1 MTSPPVPE
9 RVQQNILKNLSTS
22 YGLTLVAGLP
32 FSDALREGFAQVQS
46 QLEQLAP
53 GCFTW
58 YHTGHLHTT
67 LLAPLRGR
75 YRESPP
81 LRRDELPADLDRFVH
96 TTGRC
101 FESMRPFSLTFDRL
115 LLTSHGLALA
125 LAPDTDCVRRR
136 VAACLQPF
144 PELDPPKHLDEWH
157 VTLGYL
163 RTTTPFASEDEQ
175 TRFEAGLARLQDG
188 PPLQLAVDGLWLV
201 HYANR
206 MLDRIVGRVALALG
220 RPNFLDPD
228 LVLADL
234 GIDE

>member
-1 MTSPPVPE
+1 MATILVAE
-9 RVQQNILKNLSTS
+9 RVRQTGLKNQNTS
-22 YGLTLVAGLP
+22 YGLTIVAGLP
-32 FSDALREGFAQVQS
+32 FSGALRKGFAQAQS

-58 YHTGHLHTT
+58 YETGHLHTT

-81 LRRDELPADLDRFVH
+81 LRRDELPADLARFVH
-96 TTGRC
+96 TLGRS
-101 FESMRPFSLTFDRL
+101 FESIRPFSLTFDRF

-125 LAPDTDCVRRR
+125 TAPDTDGVRRR

-163 RTTTPFASEDEQ
+163 HTTTPFASEDEQ
-175 TRFEAGLARLQDG
+175 TRFEAGLVRLPDG

-220 RPNFLDPD
+220 KPNLLDPD
-228 LVLADL
+228 PVLADL
-234 GIDE
+234 GIGE